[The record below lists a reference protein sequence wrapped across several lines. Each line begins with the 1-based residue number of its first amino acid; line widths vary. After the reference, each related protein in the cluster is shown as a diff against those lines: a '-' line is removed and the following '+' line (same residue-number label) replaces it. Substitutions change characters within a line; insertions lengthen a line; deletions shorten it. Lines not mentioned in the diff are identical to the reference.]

1 MADAHPRVVIACRIM
16 QPEMQA
22 LQSLDNTVEVRYLD
36 QNLHRTPDH
45 MPRLIQEQ
53 IDAVRTYASKIILG
67 YGLCSNGIVGV
78 KAPQQGLYVPKA
90 HDCITLFLG
99 SRARYDKL
107 FHERPGT
114 YYLTPG
120 WVAEEKD
127 PLGQMENEYVPR
139 MGREMA
145 IWGIKE
151 ELKNY
156 THIALIDTQAVD
168 MALLRQRAME
178 NATFLG
184 KKYEEIVGK
193 PDYFQKILLGPL
205 DTENFLFVKAG
216 ETVQQKP
223 FLG

>member
-1 MADAHPRVVIACRIM
+1 M
-16 QPEMQA
+16 QPELEA
-22 LQSLDNTVEVRYLD
+22 LQSQDNTVEVRYLD
-36 QNLHRTPDH
+36 QSLHRTPDR
-45 MPRLIQEQ
+45 MPRLLQEQ
-53 IDAVRTYASKIILG
+53 IDAVHTYASKIILG

-78 KAPQQGLYVPKA
+78 TAPKQGLFVPKA

-99 SRARYDKL
+99 SRARYDKT
-107 FHERPGT
+107 FHARPGT

-120 WVAEEKD
+120 WVAEKKD

-156 THIALIDTQAVD
+156 THIALIDTQVVD
-168 MALLRQRAME
+168 LAPLRQRAMQ
-178 NATFLG
+178 NAKFLE
-184 KKYEEIVGK
+184 KKYEEIAGTL
-193 PDYFQKILLGPL
+193 DYFKKILFGPY
-205 DTENFLFVKAG
+205 DTENFLFLKPG

-223 FLG
+223 FLY